1 MLSLQPILQHL
12 RSRPRLTGILCVIGG
27 VSCFT
32 TQDTVIKFLSGGY
45 PLHQII
51 FVRGTIALILILV
64 VFVPLEG
71 GVRRLYTHRLGLH
84 ALRGLTIVFANL
96 FFFAG
101 LASLPLGETT
111 AIIFVAPLLITV
123 LAAVLLHEKVNK
135 RRWIA
140 VGVGLLGTT
149 LMIRPGTS
157 VFNPMMFL
165 PLLAATCYA
174 MFQIMSRHIGSTES
188 ASTMAF
194 YVQLMFIVVSA
205 LIGLLVGDGRFAVDD
220 NPTLNFLLR
229 AWVWPSD
236 RDLILL
242 AGVGALSGIG
252 AYLIS
257 QGYRITEASLVAPF
271 EYAALPSAMAW
282 SILFFGDWP
291 DNWSWLGITLILGAG
306 LYAFF
311 QSNVQGRNC

>member
-1 MLSLQPILQHL
+1 
-12 RSRPRLTGILCVIGG
+12 
-27 VSCFT
+27 
-32 TQDTVIKFLSGGY
+32 
-45 PLHQII
+45 
-51 FVRGTIALILILV
+51 
-64 VFVPLEG
+64 
-71 GVRRLYTHRLGLH
+71 
-84 ALRGLTIVFANL
+84 
-96 FFFAG
+96 
-101 LASLPLGETT
+101 
-111 AIIFVAPLLITV
+111 
-123 LAAVLLHEKVNK
+123 
-135 RRWIA
+135 
-140 VGVGLLGTT
+140 
-149 LMIRPGTS
+149 
-157 VFNPMMFL
+157 
-165 PLLAATCYA
+165 
-174 MFQIMSRHIGSTES
+174 
-188 ASTMAF
+188 MAF
-194 YVQLMFIVVSA
+194 YAQLMFIVVSA

-242 AGVGALSGIG
+242 AGVGTLSGIG

-311 QSNVQGRNC
+311 QSNVQGRNR